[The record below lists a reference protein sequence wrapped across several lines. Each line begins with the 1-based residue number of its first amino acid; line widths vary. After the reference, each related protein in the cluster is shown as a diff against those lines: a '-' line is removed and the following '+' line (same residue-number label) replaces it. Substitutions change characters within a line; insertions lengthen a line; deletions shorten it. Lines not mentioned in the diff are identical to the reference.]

1 MFKKLVSVASSL
13 ALGVVCLTGCS
24 QNNTNKTTTEK
35 TELDKVTIAEV
46 THSVFYAPQYAAIS
60 QGFFE
65 DEGIEV
71 DLINT
76 QGADKT
82 MAALISGEAD
92 IGLMGPE
99 ASIYVYNQG
108 SDDYAINFAQLTQR
122 DGSFLVSR
130 EKNDNFSYEDLKGT
144 EILGGRKGGVPLMT
158 LEYVLKQHG
167 LSIGEDDPSADVN
180 VRTDVQFGVM
190 AGAFAAGEADYTT
203 AFEPTASQLE
213 KDGSGYVV
221 ASIGADSGEIPF
233 TAYSATKSYMEQNK
247 DLVQRFTNAL
257 YKAQQWIQTASDED
271 VAKAMQPFF
280 EDNSIDDLIIV
291 AQKYR
296 EIDAWCSE
304 PVLSEESLNNLMKVM
319 ETADQLDQRPP
330 YSSIVTTE
338 FAENAVNNTK

>member
-1 MFKKLVSVASSL
+1 MLKKIVTIISSL
-13 ALGVVCLTGCS
+13 AIGLVGFTGCN
-24 QNNTNKTTTEK
+24 QQDK
-35 TELDKVTIAEV
+35 TEAKKLDKITIAEV
-46 THSVFYAPQYAAIS
+46 AHSVFYAPQYAAITK
-60 QGFFE
+60 GFFE
-65 DEGIEV
+65 EEGIEI
-71 DLINT
+71 DIINT

-108 SDDYAINFAQLTQR
+108 SKDYAVNFAQLTQR

-130 EKNDNFSYEDLKGT
+130 EKNDDFSYEDLKGA
-144 EILGGRKGGVPLMT
+144 EVLGGRKGGVPLMT
-158 LEYVLKQHG
+158 FEYVLKNAG
-167 LSIGEDDPSADVN
+167 LNIGEDDPSAEVN

-213 KDGSGYVV
+213 KEGAGYIV

-233 TAYSATKSYMEQNK
+233 TAYSATKSFMSENK

-257 YKAQQWIQTASDED
+257 YKGQQWIQTASDEE

-280 EDNSIDDLIIV
+280 TDNSIEDLIIV

-296 EIDAWCSE
+296 EIDAWCSD
-304 PVLSEESLNNLMKVM
+304 PILSEESLNNLMKVM
-319 ETADQLDQRPP
+319 ETAGELDERPP
-330 YSSIVTTE
+330 YSEIVTTE
-338 FAENAVNNTK
+338 FAENAVNNK

>member
-1 MFKKLVSVASSL
+1 MLKKIVTVFSSL
-13 ALGVVCLTGCS
+13 AVGLMCFTGCTQES
-24 QNNTNKTTTEK
+24 TKEQNKEESK
-35 TELDKVTIAEV
+35 KLDKVTIAEV
-46 THSVFYAPQYAAIS
+46 THSVFYAPQYAAIT

-65 DEGIEV
+65 EEGIEV
-71 DLINT
+71 ELINT

-108 SDDYAINFAQLTQR
+108 SKDFAINFAQLTQR

-130 EKNDNFSYEDLKGT
+130 EKNDDFKYEDLKGA

-158 LEYVLKQHG
+158 LEYVLKQNN
-167 LSIGEDDPSADVN
+167 LNMREDDPSAEVN

-190 AGAFAAGEADYTT
+190 AGAFAGGEGDYTT

-213 KDGSGYVV
+213 KEGAGYIV
-221 ASIGADSGEIPF
+221 ASIGADSGDIPF
-233 TAYSATKSYMEQNK
+233 TAYSATKSFMDENK

-257 YKAQQWIQTASDED
+257 YKGQQWVQTASDEEI
-271 VAKAMQPFF
+271 AKAMQPFF
-280 EDNSIDDLIIV
+280 TDNSLDDLKIV
-291 AQKYR
+291 AKKYR

-304 PVLSEESLNNLMKVM
+304 PVLSEESINNLMKVM
-319 ETADQLDQRPP
+319 ETAGELDQKPP
-330 YSSIVTTE
+330 YSEIVTTE
-338 FAENAVNNTK
+338 FAENAVNNK

>member
-1 MFKKLVSVASSL
+1 MLKKLVSVASSL

-24 QNNTNKTTTEK
+24 QNDTNKTTTEK

-65 DEGIEV
+65 DEGIDV

-130 EKNDNFSYEDLKGT
+130 EKSDDFSYEDLKGT

-167 LSIGEDDPSADVN
+167 LNIGEDDPSAEVN

-233 TAYSATKSYMEQNK
+233 TAYSATKSYMEENK

-257 YKAQQWIQTASDED
+257 YKAQQWIQTASDEE

-280 EDNSIDDLIIV
+280 EDNTIDDLIIV
-291 AQKYR
+291 AQNIEK
-296 EIDAWCSE
+296 
-304 PVLSEESLNNLMKVM
+304 
-319 ETADQLDQRPP
+319 
-330 YSSIVTTE
+330 
-338 FAENAVNNTK
+338 